1 MARLKKERARW
12 RKAKPNREKI
22 NDEIDKDRRPDGGM
36 GDGEV

>member
-12 RKAKPNREKI
+12 RKAKPNRGTI
-22 NDEIDKDRRPDGGM
+22 NDEIDKDRRTDGGM